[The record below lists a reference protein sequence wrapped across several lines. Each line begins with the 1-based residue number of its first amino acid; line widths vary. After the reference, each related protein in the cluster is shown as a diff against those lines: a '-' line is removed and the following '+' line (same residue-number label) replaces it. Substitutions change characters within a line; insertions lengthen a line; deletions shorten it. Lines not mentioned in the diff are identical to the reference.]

1 MWYATGSYYS
11 YYLYDAGT
19 YINDQVSLNPGVYIV
34 IIDNPNIISTSI
46 TFTITTIYTSP
57 NG

>member
-1 MWYATGSYYS
+1 MWYASGSYYS

-19 YINDQVSLNPGVYIV
+19 YINDQVSLNPGVYV
-34 IIDNPNIISTSI
+34 VVIDNPNITSTTIS
-46 TFTITTIYTSP
+46 FTITTTYTSP